1 MIDTV
6 LFDLDGTIINTNELI
21 ISGFLHVLGEHTDKP
36 FTREEIIP
44 NMGLT
49 LDHQFKIFTGLEDV
63 SHLAQAYRNY
73 SNIHHD
79 NMVKGFPNVKEVI
92 VHLHEQGIKL
102 GIVTTKMKESTRRV
116 LEHFDYLQ
124 YFDVI
129 VTLDDVKEPKPNPEP
144 VLTAVEKLGSDPKR
158 TIMVGDSPAD
168 IQAANAAGVVSV
180 AVSWSLKGAEV
191 LRKYDP
197 AYVIDDVTE
206 LYGIMR
212 LES

>member
-1 MIDTV
+1 
-6 LFDLDGTIINTNELI
+6 
-21 ISGFLHVLGEHTDKP
+21 
-36 FTREEIIP
+36 
-44 NMGLT
+44 
-49 LDHQFKIFTGLEDV
+49 
-63 SHLAQAYRNY
+63 
-73 SNIHHD
+73 
-79 NMVKGFPNVKEVI
+79 
-92 VHLHEQGIKL
+92 
-102 GIVTTKMKESTRRV
+102 
-116 LEHFDYLQ
+116 
-124 YFDVI
+124 
-129 VTLDDVKEPKPNPEP
+129 LDDVKEPKPNPEP